1 MLKNIFKA
9 VSKQNEFIQDVLK
22 KRNIYVSLSIAFFGI
37 FFYSVL
43 ERFTSFGEQK
53 FTQLQI
59 VRIIITKLIST
70 GVFLTFSIL
79 LTYGIVRMFRGKKDF
94 KTFLI
99 AKGWGGIYILF
110 ITVLIVPMHIGHFIK
125 LGLLF
130 YVVSALPIGASVLAS
145 LIVAFYF
152 IKYEVLVIR
161 RIFNLSI
168 VKVLL
173 IWVIAFIPSFYVYSW
188 FPMLIDKELRGYFW
202 KEYKEYSKKKL
213 NADYKT
219 ESRDLKKYDS
229 GE

>member
-1 MLKNIFKA
+1 
-9 VSKQNEFIQDVLK
+9 
-22 KRNIYVSLSIAFFGI
+22 
-37 FFYSVL
+37 
-43 ERFTSFGEQK
+43 
-53 FTQLQI
+53 
-59 VRIIITKLIST
+59 
-70 GVFLTFSIL
+70 
-79 LTYGIVRMFRGKKDF
+79 
-94 KTFLI
+94 
-99 AKGWGGIYILF
+99 
-110 ITVLIVPMHIGHFIK
+110 MHIGHFIK